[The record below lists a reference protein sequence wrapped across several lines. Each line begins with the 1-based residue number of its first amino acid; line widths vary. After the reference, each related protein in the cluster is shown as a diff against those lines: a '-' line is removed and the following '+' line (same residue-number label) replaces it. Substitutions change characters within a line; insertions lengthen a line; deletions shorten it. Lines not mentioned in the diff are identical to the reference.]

1 MVGLPWAT
9 AVVLGYLR
17 VLPGVPLQ
25 LAWSG
30 CPGSHGDGDMRLV
43 RQGGNRWLC
52 ANIVSMGGEPPSSDM
67 CNGLPSC
74 LTASYGWAQG
84 AWGGACLV
92 VRG

>member
-1 MVGLPWAT
+1 
-9 AVVLGYLR
+9 
-17 VLPGVPLQ
+17 
-25 LAWSG
+25 
-30 CPGSHGDGDMRLV
+30 MRLV

-74 LTASYGWAQG
+74 VTASYGWAQG